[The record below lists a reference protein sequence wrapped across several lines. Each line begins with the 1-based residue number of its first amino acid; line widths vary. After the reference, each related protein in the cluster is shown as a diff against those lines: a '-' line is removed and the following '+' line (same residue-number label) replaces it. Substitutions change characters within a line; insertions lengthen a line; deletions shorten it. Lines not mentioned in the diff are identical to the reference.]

1 MLKKEVILT
10 FAGPE
15 HTGKTTLAA
24 AFVKILTEHGIT
36 VNMPPDPQRD
46 EKLSQSV
53 DDLLAAFRD
62 KHVVL
67 LLMENNSSVPQ

>member
-1 MLKKEVILT
+1 
-10 FAGPE
+10 
-15 HTGKTTLAA
+15 
-24 AFVKILTEHGIT
+24 

-46 EKLSQSV
+46 DKLSQSV